1 MENLGETEKLN
12 LLLHLNSQ
20 IKEEVNFL
28 RDRQDKIFSWTS
40 GILMA
45 LIGALL
51 IVEPSKNPIWASQF
65 GSKLV
70 VSIALIAFV
79 MFSVIWQ
86 QRTRRWQG
94 ENGQVILKMEQIMH
108 CFDKGYFDP
117 TGEMI
122 LFPVRWNKPPEAEI
136 PKFTKRVF
144 AANYVSAT
152 ILLGILAVLMVWLR
166 R

>member
-1 MENLGETEKLN
+1 MDSLDETEKLN
-12 LLLHLNSQ
+12 LLIHLHSQ

-51 IVEPSKNPIWASQF
+51 IVEPSKDPVWTSQLE
-65 GSKLV
+65 SKLA
-70 VSIALIAFV
+70 VSMALFVFIA
-79 MFSVIWQ
+79 FSVIWQ

-108 CFDKGYFDP
+108 CYDKGYFDP
-117 TGEMI
+117 IGGTV
-122 LFPVRWNKPPEAEI
+122 LFPARWDKPPEAEI
-136 PKFTKRVF
+136 PKFIKRVF

-152 ILLGILAVLMVWLR
+152 ILIGALAIAMVWLR